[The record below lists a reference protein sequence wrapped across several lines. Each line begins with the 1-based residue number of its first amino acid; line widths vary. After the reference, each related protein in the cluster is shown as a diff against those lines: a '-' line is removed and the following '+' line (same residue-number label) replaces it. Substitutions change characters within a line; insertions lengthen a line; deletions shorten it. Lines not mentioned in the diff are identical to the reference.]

1 MRNRDDDIQIYIIDK
16 TKLDECTDYFDT
28 EFGKVK
34 VTSAKITDKREKR
47 KYEKF
52 MYKYL
57 RKQLFGNLKYISA
70 KDKKDLSES
79 FKELRAKPAKQPIQP
94 TEQKQ
99 TNEQEIKEKPEQLPS
114 QAVAGLIEVG
124 S

>member
-1 MRNRDDDIQIYIIDK
+1 MRNKDEDIQIYIIDK

-34 VTSAKITDKREKR
+34 ITAAKISDKREKR

-70 KDKKDLSES
+70 KDKKDLSENY
-79 FKELRAKPAKQPIQP
+79 KELHAKQAKQPIQP
-94 TEQKQ
+94 IEQKQ

-114 QAVAGLIEVG
+114 QAVAGLIEE
-124 S
+124 

>member
-1 MRNRDDDIQIYIIDK
+1 MRNKDDDIQIYIIDK

-34 VTSAKITDKREKR
+34 ITSAKITDKREKR

-70 KDKKDLSES
+70 KDKKDLSENY
-79 FKELRAKPAKQPIQP
+79 KELHAKPTKINKLTQQ
-94 TEQKQ
+94 TEQDQ
-99 TNEQEIKEKPEQLPS
+99 TEVNQQDQLS
-114 QAVAGLIEVG
+114 SKAVAGLLEE
-124 S
+124 